1 MKVYLFK
8 NNYKGVILK
17 EVCKESQDKQ
27 DRDKISCVYPWY
39 IYVSIIEVET
49 S

>member
-17 EVCKESQDKQ
+17 EVCKESQEKQ
-27 DRDKISCVYPWY
+27 DRDKISCMY
-39 IYVSIIEVET
+39 IYVSIIEGET